1 MKRMTFYLGMALAV
15 LSLASCRNGGKSIIT
30 PVSSGRPYE
39 VMVVA
44 DDKCWMSPDSALFR
58 DCLRLNALSVF
69 RVCGL
74 TFLTVRCVC
83 SVTSLL

>member
-44 DDKCWMSPDSALFR
+44 DDKCWMSPDR
-58 DCLRLNALSVF
+58 KSV
-69 RVCGL
+69 V
-74 TFLTVRCVC
+74 
-83 SVTSLL
+83 